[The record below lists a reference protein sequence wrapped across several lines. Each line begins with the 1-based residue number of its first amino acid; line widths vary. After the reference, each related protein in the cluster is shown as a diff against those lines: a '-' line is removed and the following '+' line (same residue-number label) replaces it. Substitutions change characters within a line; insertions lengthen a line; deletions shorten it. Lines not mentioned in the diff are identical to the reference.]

1 MKASRNDPCPCGSGR
16 KYKSCCMAA
25 DQATARVS
33 RIVGEENLRDATAA
47 WQQVARRTPVWQAD
61 VAPTVAGVR
70 ESPDGISMAMV
81 TAAGFVVAGDVV
93 THRPGTD
100 EERARVVA
108 QVLGS
113 AARVLGVY
121 PEVLQVRDEA
131 LADALSEELAPRD
144 VRVEAA
150 PLDELDDAL
159 DAAMDHLGGRPG
171 SSRLLLALTWRET
184 GASPQDLS
192 DLHAAAASFY
202 ESAPWAVMDDRA
214 PVLLG
219 FPDGS
224 AWSASVMGG
233 AEIAYGLSL
242 YSSPLDMAAIAGN
255 ELAPGEILRDMDG
268 CSLTVSFDTSEELTR
283 TMRREVAGGGWALVS
298 PEAYPRLYG
307 ISLPERRITA
317 EHVRTATLALRAVVC
332 LARGEDPSEAVG
344 VEAMLLPNPED
355 LAGEEITDSLWKYP
369 DNPRPI
375 TAEGPGADPSA
386 ALRWNED
393 ADRFREEEQG
403 RLMRFGA
410 WLEAQG
416 VANTP
421 AKADLRVAREWAR
434 YLDMTD
440 ITAPAATEYDLRSF
454 VYTFIPRFAT
464 VPQAVL
470 KALPRAMG
478 RLAAFLEEREGIRYP
493 FAAEVIDEL
502 EAFWARAAEHGDI
515 LEDVLEELAE
525 RATDDLYFRNLVP
538 ESLFRDYAD
547 EVPDAVI
554 HRTLPLY
561 KELQRQWLLW
571 FDEEVR
577 SGVDDWNDLEER
589 MSDRQ
594 LAWEETPTPLAGGRT
609 PAEMIGKLFEEG
621 R

>member
-1 MKASRNDPCPCGSGR
+1 
-16 KYKSCCMAA
+16 
-25 DQATARVS
+25 
-33 RIVGEENLRDATAA
+33 
-47 WQQVARRTPVWQAD
+47 
-61 VAPTVAGVR
+61 
-70 ESPDGISMAMV
+70 MAMV
-81 TAAGFVVAGDVV
+81 MAAGFVVAGDVV

-131 LADALSEELAPRD
+131 LADALSEELAPRE

-150 PLDELDDAL
+150 LLDELDDAL

-192 DLHAAAASFY
+192 DLHAAAAAFY
-202 ESAPWAVMDDRA
+202 ESAPWAVMEDRA
-214 PVLLG
+214 PLLLG

-224 AWSASVMGG
+224 AWLASVMGG
-233 AEIAYGLSL
+233 ADIAYGLSL
-242 YSSPLDMAAIAGN
+242 YSSPVDMVAIAGN
-255 ELAPGEILRDMDG
+255 QLAPGEILRDMDG
-268 CSLTVSFDTSEELTR
+268 CSLTVSFDTSDELTR
-283 TMRREVAGGGWALVS
+283 TMRREVAGGGWALAS

-332 LARGEDPSEAVG
+332 VARGEDPSEAVG

-355 LAGEEITDSLWKYP
+355 MAGEEIADSPWEQP
-369 DNPRPI
+369 DGPRPI
-375 TAEGPGADPSA
+375 TAEGPGADPAA
-386 ALRWNED
+386 ALRWSED
-393 ADRFREEEQG
+393 AGRFREEEQG
-403 RLMRFGA
+403 RLARFGA

-416 VANTP
+416 VAKSA
-421 AKADLRVAREWAR
+421 AKADRRVAEEWAN

-440 ITAPAATEYDLRSF
+440 IPASAATEYDLRSF
-454 VYTFIPRFAT
+454 VYSFIPGFAT
-464 VPQAVL
+464 LPQAAL
-470 KALPRAMG
+470 KALPRALG

-493 FAAEVIDEL
+493 FAAVVIDEL
-502 EAFWARAAEHGDI
+502 EAFWHRAAEAGDL
-515 LEDVLEELAE
+515 LEDVLEDLAQ
-525 RATDDLYFRNLVP
+525 RATEDLYARILVP
-538 ESLFRDYAD
+538 ESLFREYAED
-547 EVPDAVI
+547 VSDAVI

-561 KELQRQWLLW
+561 RELQRQWLLW
-571 FDEEVR
+571 YDEEVR
-577 SGVDDWNDLEER
+577 SGVTDWTDLEVR

-609 PAEMIGKLFEEG
+609 PAEMIGKLFKEG